1 MTIRL
6 PLLAVAV
13 LAMAAPGRFDAVQ
26 LESFQTPSGNIA
38 CMADDMDEDGRWE
51 LRCDVGERDWRGG
64 RARNCELDSGDAV
77 GMRATG
83 RPFWVCHG
91 DTILRSGPVL
101 GYGSTW
107 RKGPFTCVVA
117 RAGVTCR
124 NRSQHGFT
132 LSRAAY
138 RLF

>member
-1 MTIRL
+1 MTFRL
-6 PLLAVAV
+6 ALLAATV
-13 LAMAAPGRFDAVQ
+13 LATAAPGRFDARIQ
-26 LESFQTPSGNIA
+26 LHSFQTPSGNIA
-38 CMADDMDEDGRWE
+38 CMAVEDGRWE
-51 LRCDVGERDWRGG
+51 LRCDVGEHEWRGPS
-64 RARNCELDSGDAV
+64 ARDCELDSGDAV
-77 GMRATG
+77 GLLPTG

-107 RKGPFTCVVA
+107 AVGPFTCASA
-117 RAGVTCR
+117 RTGVTCR

-132 LSRAAY
+132 VSRASY